1 MKRYLNRKK
10 ITEYFN
16 TPRKILDAPCSNQ
29 SLSNIIFYSSLENLD
44 FFLKAVQGEYLRKHS
59 MFPIVKIGNTTYRV
73 YKATENVR
81 GLRAR
86 MCIIDDT
93 IPDEIIEQIILP
105 VCNLYCHTLY
115 FMEDFIK

>member
-16 TPRKILDAPCSNQ
+16 TPRKILDAPCGNQ
-29 SLSNIIFYSSLENLD
+29 SLSNVIFYSSLENLD
-44 FFLKAVQGEYLRKHS
+44 FFLKAVQGEYLRKHN

-81 GLRAR
+81 GLRAKA
-86 MCIIDDT
+86 CIIDDT

-115 FMEDFIK
+115 FMEDFVK